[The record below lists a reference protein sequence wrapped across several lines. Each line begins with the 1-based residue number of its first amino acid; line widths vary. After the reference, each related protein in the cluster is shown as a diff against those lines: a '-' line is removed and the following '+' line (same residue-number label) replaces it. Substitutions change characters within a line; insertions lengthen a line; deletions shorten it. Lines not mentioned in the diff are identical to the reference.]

1 MDRVGFEPT
10 TSALYSLLKWRLMNE
25 NSTAGQIHP
34 VHSFSF
40 CVLCTSVDE
49 SMEHSKQGFALL
61 SNLIRFPEDFVF
73 LVTQK

>member
-1 MDRVGFEPT
+1 
-10 TSALYSLLKWRLMNE
+10 MNE

-49 SMEHSKQGFALL
+49 SMEHSKQGIALL